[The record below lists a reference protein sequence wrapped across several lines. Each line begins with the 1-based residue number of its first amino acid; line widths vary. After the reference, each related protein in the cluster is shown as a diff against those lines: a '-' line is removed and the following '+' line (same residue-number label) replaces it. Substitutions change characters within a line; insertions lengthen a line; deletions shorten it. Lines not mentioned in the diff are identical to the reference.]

1 MVSFS
6 LYYSMSCL
14 LNHGSHQRAFKEKFP
29 YIYICNFVSFMIAS
43 IDIICPFSFI
53 LPRYVN
59 TKDSTTLLFQLVIS
73 IVIGNINR
81 VIAKFKTCNN
91 ISSWWDTTENEQQRI
106 YIYIFFFF
114 FFFRPLLAVAFLKM
128 TQSEPRL

>member
-14 LNHGSHQRAFKEKFP
+14 LNQGSYQRAFKENFP
-29 YIYICNFVSFMIAS
+29 YLYLQFCLIYDCQCWHHM
-43 IDIICPFSFI
+43 PFLFHI
-53 LPRYVN
+53 TQVCQHKRLHYFAVPVYL
-59 TKDSTTLLFQLVIS
+59 DSDWEY
-73 IVIGNINR
+73 R